1 MFWGFLFLNLK
12 FQIAPFHYVKKTK
25 HYDASKWPLSAA
37 AAANP
42 TAATAANS
50 PQVILSQNLH
60 SFRLSAQDHNSTLGK
75 PHGAYPKNERR
86 PSSIFV

>member
-1 MFWGFLFLNLK
+1 LQKTKFEKLEKKLTFH

-50 PQVILSQNLH
+50 PQVC
-60 SFRLSAQDHNSTLGK
+60 
-75 PHGAYPKNERR
+75 P
-86 PSSIFV
+86 